1 VVERERAGDEVVA
14 AAGVREGEVARARW
28 LEAGRRCCRAM
39 QRRRCCRA
47 VPQRSCWPNNRPTA
61 RSTGGTARP
70 AATPRLCRCP
80 APAARASAACP
91 RPPKR
96 STHRCP
102 AQGRTAYSCCRQ
114 RPRMFLA
121 ERQQKTN
128 PWPRLPTRRQT
139 VAAEAPATAKR
150 GPSNICIGCHGR
162 VRMKQRTHLHL

>member
-70 AATPRLCRCP
+70 AATPRRCRCP

-102 AQGRTAYSCCRQ
+102 AQGRTAYSCCRR

-121 ERQQKTN
+121 EVQSGSRKPIHGHGCPRDDRRWQQ
-128 PWPRLPTRRQT
+128 RLRPQPNAGR
-139 VAAEAPATAKR
+139 ATAALDAMAAC
-150 GPSNICIGCHGR
+150 G
-162 VRMKQRTHLHL
+162 